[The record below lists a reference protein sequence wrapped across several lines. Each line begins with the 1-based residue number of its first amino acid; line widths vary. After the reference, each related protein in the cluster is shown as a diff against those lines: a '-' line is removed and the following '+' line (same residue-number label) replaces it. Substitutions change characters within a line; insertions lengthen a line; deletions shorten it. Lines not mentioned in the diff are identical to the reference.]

1 MHGNTHVHPTA
12 NESRAHQR
20 ESIHPGLEKTNCHK
34 TRICTQCK
42 PEALFWQEAGYVGPC
57 VCVYVCVTKAG
68 ARKQYVFIVFVLRPV
83 SFCVGSNDV
92 LYHRRLN

>member
-1 MHGNTHVHPTA
+1 MWV
-12 NESRAHQR
+12 R
-20 ESIHPGLEKTNCHK
+20 
-34 TRICTQCK
+34 
-42 PEALFWQEAGYVGPC
+42 